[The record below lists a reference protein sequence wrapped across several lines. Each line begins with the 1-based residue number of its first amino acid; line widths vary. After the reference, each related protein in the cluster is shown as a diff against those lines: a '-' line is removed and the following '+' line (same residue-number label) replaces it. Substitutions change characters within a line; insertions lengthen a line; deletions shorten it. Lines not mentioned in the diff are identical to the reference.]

1 MHPIA
6 SSLSRRSLVGSLLGL
21 AALGAAP
28 ARAALTAGTA
38 QDEVIG
44 KVTYYLTD
52 GERTLLDVAR
62 ERNLG
67 MLELSAA
74 NPGVDGWVPGRERL
88 ITLPTAHILPDAPR
102 DGIIINLA
110 ELRLYYLPPGQ
121 PVQTFAIGVG
131 REGFNTPHGQTTVV
145 RKKEKP
151 TWYPTES
158 KRRDDPTV
166 PSVVPPGPDN
176 PLGEYAMYL
185 GWPTYLM
192 HGTNKPY
199 GVGRRVSRGCI
210 RMYPEGVAALF
221 PQVKVGTRVS
231 VVDQPIKVGWLEG
244 ELYLEA
250 HPDLDQ
256 LDELEDTYGFTLKP
270 APDMSPMILAKAG
283 GEAGRIDWSVVETE
297 LVARRGFPVRIT
309 GSGGN
314 AGLAP
319 VAAPS
324 QPVPASVVALDQ
336 PPAGA
341 AIGTPSGAPM
351 AEADAA
357 ARSDGDGGAQMPVSL
372 LRGEYAPE
380 LRPLSERRRRA
391 AAGLY

>member
-1 MHPIA
+1 MHPTAIP
-6 SSLSRRSLVGSLLGL
+6 LSRRSLVGGLLGL
-21 AALGAAP
+21 AAVGVAP
-28 ARAALTAGTA
+28 ARAALPTDAA
-38 QDEVIG
+38 EDEIVG

-74 NPGVDGWVPGRERL
+74 NPGVDGWVPGKERL

-102 DGIIINLA
+102 EGIIINLA
-110 ELRLYYLPPGQ
+110 ELRLYYLPPSQ
-121 PVQTFAIGVG
+121 PVQTFTIGVG
-131 REGFNTPHGQTTVV
+131 REGFDTPRGQTTIV

-158 KRRDDPTV
+158 KRRDDPTI

-185 GWPTYLM
+185 GWPTYLV

-210 RMYPEGVAALF
+210 RMYPEGVATLF
-221 PQVKVGTRVS
+221 PQVRIGTRVT
-231 VVDQPIKVGWLEG
+231 VVDQPIKVGWHEG

-250 HPDLDQ
+250 HPDLEQ
-256 LDELEDTYGFTLKP
+256 LDELENTYGFALKP
-270 APDMSPMILAKAG
+270 APDMSQMILAKAG
-283 GEAGRIDWSVVETE
+283 SEAGRIDWSVVETE
-297 LVARRGFPVRIT
+297 LVARRGFPIRIT

-319 VAAPS
+319 VTAPS
-324 QPVPASVVALDQ
+324 QPVPPPVVAADQ

-341 AIGTPSGAPM
+341 VIGTQSTASITEDR
-351 AEADAA
+351 A
-357 ARSDGDGGAQMPVSL
+357 DGDGGARMPVSL

-380 LRPLSERRRRA
+380 LRPLSERARRGA
-391 AAGLY
+391 VGLY